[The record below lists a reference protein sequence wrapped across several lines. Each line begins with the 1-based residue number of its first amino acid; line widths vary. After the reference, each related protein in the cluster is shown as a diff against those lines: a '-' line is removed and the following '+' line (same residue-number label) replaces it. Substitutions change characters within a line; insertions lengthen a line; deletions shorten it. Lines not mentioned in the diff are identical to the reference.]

1 MFKYMKKNK
10 WFYILLIPGIIYFL
24 IFHYMPMYGVIIAFK
39 DFSFRKGIIGSDWVG
54 FKKYI
59 TLFNSQYFWKVFKN
73 SLILSLYRLFA
84 GFPVPIV
91 IALILNE
98 VKILK
103 FKKLVQT
110 VIYLPHFVS
119 WVVFAG
125 IVKLLLS
132 PVDGAV
138 NIILTKLGSSP
149 ISFLQESKYF
159 RTILVLSGVIKEA
172 GWGTIVYLAAITA
185 IDPQLYEAATIDG
198 ANRFQQVIKITL
210 PSIANVIAILLVLN
224 MGGIIRNGFEQVFL
238 LYNPLVYEVADVIE
252 TYVYRTGIVE
262 GKYSFT
268 TAVGLFQS
276 VIGMAMVLITNR
288 ISRAMGQTTLY

>member
-1 MFKYMKKNK
+1 MLKYIKKNK
-10 WFYILLIPGIIYFL
+10 WFYILLIPGIAYFI
-24 IFHYMPMYGVIIAFK
+24 IFHYLPMYGVIIAFK
-39 DFSFRKGIIGSDWVG
+39 DFSFRKGIMGSDWVG
-54 FKKYI
+54 FENYI
-59 TLFNSQYFWKVFKN
+59 TLFNSEYFWKVFRN
-73 SLILSLYRLFA
+73 SLILSVYRLVA
-84 GFPVPIV
+84 GFPVPII

-98 VKILK
+98 VKILR

-138 NIILTKLGSSP
+138 NIIITKFGGET
-149 ISFLQESKYF
+149 ISFLQESRYF
-159 RTILVLSGVIKEA
+159 ITILVFSGVIKEA

-198 ANRFQQVIKITL
+198 ANRLQQVIKITL

-224 MGGIIRNGFEQVFL
+224 MGKIIRNGFEQIIL

-288 ISRAMGQTTLY
+288 ISQAMGQTTLY